1 MVIILQQGCNQWGA
15 GVGAAGE
22 AMPRTSVFQTKQ
34 GPIVSVSNIR
44 DIAFYVCSE
53 IIRIRILQFSPTF
66 CRSDT

>member
-1 MVIILQQGCNQWGA
+1 MG
-15 GVGAAGE
+15 GAAGE

-66 CRSDT
+66 CRSDA